1 MPCLLY
7 CSREYSPLFDTS
19 YSEVTEALGF
29 KLTEITEKINKKT
42 PSNKIGAK
50 NKVASTM
57 NLPGFVRQK
66 IENSPPLSAEF
77 SNSYKEKRA
86 KGDFAYEQINIK
98 QKEGGGNDCH
108 ANALGSM
115 RSKRRVSSNVNIVE
129 RFITRF
135 YNNQFLAP
143 AIIVAGGLIN
153 YLYAQ
158 DNISSAMITI
168 ATASIAALIFAFRH
182 DPIVRNQE
190 EKKATELRF
199 EKLEDKAWELSESEE
214 RYRSIAEAF
223 DDLLVMR
230 DQAGKILF
238 CNPAFSTSFGKTVAQ
253 ITHTDFAPTPIHLST
268 SKEENGPKIGH
279 GLGLETKEVAFET
292 SEGLK
297 WFSWLDL
304 PVRGDDNNGAVVLS
318 IARDITSY
326 KFSEQSLEV
335 ARGKA
340 EQANRAKSR
349 FLAMVSHEMRTPLNG
364 VLGMSKLLK
373 GTRIT
378 DEQKTYIDS
387 ISSSG
392 SSLLH
397 LIEEMLDITMIE
409 AGRFKLQ
416 EQDTDIRQL
425 MSDVVEL
432 MSARAFS
439 KNIGL
444 GLFVDSEVPKIVHT
458 DPARLKQII
467 INLLGNAIKF
477 TQTGGVALQC
487 FVSNI
492 DTLNNTANVIFK
504 VIDTGPGLNVE
515 DQKRIF
521 QEFERVDDE
530 NTRNV
535 DGAGLGLTI
544 SKAIADQLGGELALA
559 KSSDNGSTFTLDL
572 LLNYVP
578 DARDKNASSTPLK
591 GENILLGM
599 RNLMEADCLQK
610 QIEVNGGKVE
620 HFTNLGDV
628 KKALEGEFDYDTVI
642 LDPQNLDYEDGKN
655 ASGEISECLK
665 LWAATN
671 DLHLIV
677 LMDPAERKNLLH
689 LLDKGADAY
698 LIRPVRE
705 VSLLNV
711 LGGNFTK
718 ESSLDEYEDQIQEQS
733 SSQIS
738 EQQLQGKTIL
748 LAEDND
754 INKMLVTACLTKAGA
769 KVVHAANGKL
779 AVDLFIS
786 DKFDAVLM
794 DMHMPILDG
803 ISATQKIREF
813 EKAQGI
819 ANPTKIIALT
829 ADDQEISRKNA
840 FTAGMDDF
848 LQKPIDPNVLVRI
861 VKKHTID

>member
-19 YSEVTEALGF
+19 YAVVTEALGY
-29 KLTEITEKINKKT
+29 KLTKTTDIANNKTSSSKT
-42 PSNKIGAK
+42 RVNNKAD
-50 NKVASTM
+50 STVNM
-57 NLPGFVRQK
+57 SDFVRQK
-66 IENSPPLSAEF
+66 TENPPPLFAELTI
-77 SNSYKEKRA
+77 SYKNEAAKDDQTDEQRNISVKKGGKNSLQMETFAGIRA
-86 KGDFAYEQINIK
+86 
-98 QKEGGGNDCH
+98 
-108 ANALGSM
+108 
-115 RSKRRVSSNVNIVE
+115 KRRVSSNVNLFE
-129 RFITRF
+129 RFITRL

-143 AIIVAGGLIN
+143 TIIVTGGLIN
-153 YLYAQ
+153 YLYAL
-158 DNISSAMITI
+158 DNVGSAMITI

-182 DPIVRNQE
+182 DPIIQNQE

-230 DQAGKILF
+230 DQDGKILF
-238 CNPAFSTSFGKTVAQ
+238 CNPAFSTSFGKTVEQ
-253 ITHTDFAPTPIHLST
+253 ITHTDFAPIPIHLSK
-268 SKEENGPKIGH
+268 SKEENGAKIGQ
-279 GLGLETKEVAFET
+279 GLGLETKEIAFET

-326 KFSEQSLEV
+326 KFAEQSLEV

-373 GTRIT
+373 GTSIT
-378 DEQKTYIDS
+378 DEQNTYIDS
-387 ISSSG
+387 IYSSG
-392 SSLLH
+392 SSLLY

-432 MSARAFS
+432 MSARAYS

-444 GLFVDSEVPKIVHT
+444 GFFVDTNVPKIIHT

-467 INLLGNAIKF
+467 FNLLGNAIKF
-477 TQTGGVALQC
+477 TQSGGVALQC
-487 FVSNI
+487 CVNNI
-492 DTLNNTANVIFK
+492 DTLNNTANVIFN
-504 VIDTGPGLNVE
+504 VIDTGPGLNVA

-521 QEFERVDDE
+521 QEFERIDDE

-559 KSSDNGSTFTLDL
+559 KSGDHGSTFTLDL
-572 LLNYVP
+572 TLNFVP
-578 DARDKNASSTPLK
+578 ETQDKSISRKPLK
-591 GENILLGM
+591 GKSILLGM

-610 QIEVNGGKVE
+610 QIEANGGKVDR
-620 HFTNLGDV
+620 FTNLDDIKRV
-628 KKALEGEFDYDTVI
+628 LEGKFDYNTVI
-642 LDPQNLDYEDGKN
+642 LDTQSFELQAGKS
-655 ASGEISECLK
+655 ASSEIAKYLK
-665 LWAATN
+665 LWSSKN
-671 DLHLIV
+671 NLHIIV
-677 LMDPAERKNLLH
+677 LIDPADRKNLLH

-711 LGGNFTK
+711 LSGNFVK
-718 ESSLDEYEDQIQEQS
+718 KSSLDDYEDQLQGASTNQVF
-733 SSQIS
+733 
-738 EQQLQGKTIL
+738 EQQLRGKTVL

-779 AVDLFIS
+779 AVDLFS
-786 DKFDAVLM
+786 ADKFDVVLM

-813 EKAQGI
+813 EKSNGI
-819 ANPTKIIALT
+819 KKPTKIIALT

-840 FTAGMDDF
+840 FSAGMDDF
-848 LQKPIDPNVLVRI
+848 LQKPIDPNVLVKI
-861 VKKHTID
+861 VKVYTAD